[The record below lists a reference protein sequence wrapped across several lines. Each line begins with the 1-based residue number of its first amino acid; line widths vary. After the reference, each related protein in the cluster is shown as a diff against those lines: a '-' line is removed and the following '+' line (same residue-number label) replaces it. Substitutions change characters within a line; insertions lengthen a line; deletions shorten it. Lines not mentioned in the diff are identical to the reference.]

1 MKNLNFYKNI
11 GLQTDKQIFNYFIDT
26 MIPTNKTWDYFLNW
40 DKVTSGV
47 DRHRNEL
54 DILNPLCYSNSLD
67 EDLKNILRNN
77 PSVVKVFPLLIAMR
91 SDNISILDSFSL
103 PEFNFHTFNFRK
115 PPESDETIELFVEF
129 FKKSGLGRL
138 IEKKRIK
145 NIHDY
150 VLGIE
155 AGLDSNGR
163 KNRSGA
169 IMESLIKNLLTNVY
183 NLDSTNFTD
192 QGDPKKVKEL
202 WGIDLPIDKTSR
214 RADFIIYKNNKI
226 FWIETNFYSGG
237 GSKLKS
243 TAGEYKSLYE
253 FCNSNNIEFIWI
265 TDGGGWKSAEKAIE
279 ETFIET
285 DYIFNLSMVKD
296 GVLKEI
302 IY

>member
-1 MKNLNFYKNI
+1 
-11 GLQTDKQIFNYFIDT
+11 
-26 MIPTNKTWDYFLNW
+26 
-40 DKVTSGV
+40 
-47 DRHRNEL
+47 
-54 DILNPLCYSNSLD
+54 
-67 EDLKNILRNN
+67 
-77 PSVVKVFPLLIAMR
+77 
-91 SDNISILDSFSL
+91 
-103 PEFNFHTFNFRK
+103 
-115 PPESDETIELFVEF
+115 
-129 FKKSGLGRL
+129 
-138 IEKKRIK
+138 
-145 NIHDY
+145 
-150 VLGIE
+150 
-155 AGLDSNGR
+155 
-163 KNRSGA
+163 
-169 IMESLIKNLLTNVY
+169 MESLIKNLLTSVY

-192 QGDPKKVKEL
+192 QGTPKKVKEL

-285 DYIFNLSMVKD
+285 DYIFNLSMMKD